1 MTRRLIF
8 YCSLLLFS
16 AIFVVGCQVLK
27 DISATVNNLQRVQF
41 KLGEVSNFSVAGLPL
56 SNKSKISDF
65 GFKDAVKLT
74 GAFASKKLPANFTL
88 GLNAKNPN
96 DGINTST
103 AKTKAT
109 ITNIDWVLYIDDV
122 QTINGIVNDN
132 IVVPESGQT
141 TTIPL
146 NMNLD
151 LYDFFGNKGYDRI
164 INLALAIGGVNGS
177 SSKIKLDIS
186 PTISTAIGPIKYPGR
201 ITVVNTEWKN

>member
-1 MTRRLIF
+1 MKRKLFIYTLIVF
-8 YCSLLLFS
+8 IS
-16 AIFVVGCQVLK
+16 AIFFVSCQVLK
-27 DISATVNNLQRVQF
+27 DISATVNNLQRVEF
-41 KLGEVSNFSVAGLPL
+41 KLGDVSNFNVAGLPL

-65 GFKDAVKLT
+65 GLRDAAKLT
-74 GAFASKKLPANFTL
+74 SAFAKKQLPASFTL

-96 DGINTST
+96 DGSNTSV
-103 AKTKAT
+103 KTKAT
-109 ITNIDWVLYIDDV
+109 ISNIDWVLYIDEV
-122 QTINGIVNDN
+122 KTINGIINDN

-151 LYDFFGNKGYDRI
+151 LYDFFGNKGYDRL